1 MSLLRFCQWLETTRG
16 SIVLHESL
24 WGYPTVATV
33 HVMALSL
40 SVGMIAVLDFR
51 LLGVAM
57 QRVRVS
63 EITDR
68 LLPWIAAGFVVM
80 VLSGSL
86 LFYSD
91 PVRYYPNI
99 FLRFKIVMLIASG
112 VNALVF
118 HRSIY
123 RAIPHWDLNPV
134 APRRARVAGM
144 LSLLF
149 LAVII
154 LAGRMIAYYDEWFDC
169 DRQPHSAIVNFV
181 AGCADSR

>member
-16 SIVLHESL
+16 SSAIHESL

-40 SVGMIAVLDFR
+40 FVGMIAILDFR
-51 LLGVAM
+51 LLGVTM
-57 QRVRVS
+57 PRVPVS
-63 EITDR
+63 EIADR

-99 FLRFKIVMLIASG
+99 FLRFKLIMLTAAAL
-112 VNALVF
+112 NAWVF
-118 HRSIY
+118 YKSVY
-123 RAIPHWDLNPV
+123 RHVSQWDLDPV
-134 APRRARVAGM
+134 APRAARVAGA
-144 LSLLF
+144 LSLAL

-169 DRQPHSAIVNFV
+169 NRQPHSAIVNYIG
-181 AGCADSR
+181 GCTESR